1 VSSCRNDIC
10 TDIDRHRFVSHHLFC
25 RTLIDSTPG
34 VLKAWGLLAQ
44 EYSFDAEIA
53 GKAAH
58 GRRLRDTIQEFCH
71 IDDETK
77 LQVRRSSF
85 LSGRVGRPDQ

>member
-1 VSSCRNDIC
+1 VSYCRNDIPIC

-25 RTLIDSTPG
+25 STLIDATPG

-44 EYSFDAEIA
+44 EYSFDAAIA
-53 GKAAH
+53 AKAH

-77 LQVRRSSF
+77 LQVRRSSI
-85 LSGRVGRPDQ
+85 LSGRPDP